1 MRSQLVLASLG
12 GIALAVIVG
21 QFAQHTGTAAAQGP
35 SPDRVI
41 LVTLDGARAE
51 EIFGGLDLDVLR
63 STLGPK
69 DRPEDQPVHRRFW
82 ADTPDARRARL
93 MPFFWNVLMRE
104 HGSIAGNRARGSHVA
119 LANRRRFSYPG
130 YGEMLLGRAL
140 DDEITS
146 NDLKPS
152 PRQTVLEY
160 ARAALG
166 LRADDVALFASWDV
180 FNGVGE
186 RTPGA
191 VSINAGYEALA
202 APAESVS
209 ARLSAAQFE
218 TPSPWNS
225 VRHDYYT
232 FRLAMDHLERHRPKV
247 LYLALGETDD
257 WAHDGRYDRVLETY
271 ARTDAYLAEL
281 WRWLQAQPDY
291 RGRTHLLL
299 STDHG
304 RGHTVRDWKDHG
316 EQVDGAEITWMAF
329 VSPSMSRRGEW
340 RDHGGLQNAQVAAT
354 LLHWLGLDPARVD
367 AGLAAPVR

>member
-1 MRSQLVLASLG
+1 MRTQLTLASLAG
-12 GIALAVIVG
+12 MALAVIAG
-21 QFAQHTGTAAAQGP
+21 QYVQHAGIAAAQVA
-35 SPDRVI
+35 SADRVI

-51 EIFGGLDLDVLR
+51 EMFGGLDVDILR

-69 DRPEDQPVHRRFW
+69 DRLEDQPAYRRFR
-82 ADTPDARRARL
+82 ADTPEARRALL

-104 HGSIAGNRARGSHVA
+104 HGSIAGNRALGSRVS
-119 LANRRRFSYPG
+119 LANRHRFSYPG

-160 ARAALG
+160 ARAELG
-166 LRADDVALFASWDV
+166 LRADQVALFASWDV
-180 FNGVGE
+180 FNGIGE
-186 RTPGA
+186 RTPGT
-191 VSINAGYEALA
+191 VDINAGYEALA

-209 ARLSAAQFE
+209 ARLSTAQFE

-291 RGRTHLLL
+291 RGRTHLLI

-304 RGHTVRDWKDHG
+304 RGTQVTDWKDHG
-316 EQVDGAEITWMAF
+316 ATVTGAEITWMAF

-340 RDHGGLQNAQVAAT
+340 RDHAPLQNAQVAAT
-354 LLHWLGLDPARVD
+354 LLQWLGLDHRRFATGS
-367 AGLAAPVR
+367 AEPVR